1 MRLHSHDVCGEAA
14 SLHSANSIIFYS
26 KKEPL
31 FTMGNPDEVCNLSVF
46 SVRQFDRIAHLLLL
60 SNSTEICDQ
69 QRTRFDRSIVS
80 LDFLQLS
87 RLDDCLVGAYCIG
100 RVMYTH
106 ICEVLKPTKNG
117 VPLEGQCKNSTC
129 LPDL

>member
-1 MRLHSHDVCGEAA
+1 
-14 SLHSANSIIFYS
+14 
-26 KKEPL
+26 
-31 FTMGNPDEVCNLSVF
+31 MGNPDEVCNLSVF

-87 RLDDCLVGAYCIG
+87 RLDDCLVRAYCIV

-106 ICEVLKPTKNG
+106 ISKVLKPTKNG